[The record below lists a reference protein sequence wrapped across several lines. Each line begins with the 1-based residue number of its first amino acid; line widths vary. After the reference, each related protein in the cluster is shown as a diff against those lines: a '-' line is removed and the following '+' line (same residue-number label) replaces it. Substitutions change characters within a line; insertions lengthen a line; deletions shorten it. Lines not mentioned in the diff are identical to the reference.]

1 MTAKTPLPIDLP
13 PAQSPGFLIRD
24 THLHLLRVLRSFLK
38 AHNISTAQWFLL
50 RVLWSEEGLSQR
62 QLSERVGTTEPTTQ
76 SALRLME
83 ERGIIRQVRSTEDRR
98 TKKIFLTEAGRRL
111 EAELIPFAME
121 VNRIGTRGMSEQE
134 IAQFIALITRIRD
147 NLVVLAPSNGGQ
159 EL

>member
-1 MTAKTPLPIDLP
+1 MDPKTLPPVDLP

-24 THLHLLRVLRSFLK
+24 THLHLLKVLRGFLK
-38 AHNISTAQWFLL
+38 AHNVSTAQWFLL

-62 QLSERVGTTEPTTQ
+62 QLSDRVGTTEPTTQ

-98 TKKIFLTEAGRRL
+98 TKKIFLTESGRRL
-111 EAELIPFAME
+111 ETELIPFAME
-121 VNRIGTRGMSEQE
+121 VNRMGTRGMSEDE
-134 IAQFIALITRIRD
+134 IAQFIGFITRIRD
-147 NLVVLAPSNGGQ
+147 NLVGLVPPNGEK

>member
-1 MTAKTPLPIDLP
+1 MASKTPLPVDLP

-24 THLHLLRVLRSFLK
+24 TNLHLLRVLRSFLN
-38 AHNISTAQWFLL
+38 AHHISTAQWFLL

-62 QLSERVGTTEPTTQ
+62 QLSDRVGTTEPTTQ

-98 TKKIFLTEAGRRL
+98 TKEIFLTEAGRQL

-121 VNRIGTRGMSEQE
+121 VNRMGTRGMSEEE
-134 IAQFIALITRIRD
+134 IAQFIGLITRIRD
-147 NLVVLAPSNGGQ
+147 NLVGLVPQNGEN